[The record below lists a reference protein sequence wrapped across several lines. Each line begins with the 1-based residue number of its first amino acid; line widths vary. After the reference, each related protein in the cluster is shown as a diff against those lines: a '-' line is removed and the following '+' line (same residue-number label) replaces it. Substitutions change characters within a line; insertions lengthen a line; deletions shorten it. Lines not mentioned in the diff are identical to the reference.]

1 MNKETMMKILE
12 DTAYVRLTGTDEV
25 MKAAKYIQAQC
36 AQMGLTATLEPFA
49 VELAKIKKAQLFAD
63 GVQMPCT
70 GYFLAGSGQ
79 VEAPLY
85 YLRSMEDYNLAKCKG
100 KIVLVDCYMDYWVY
114 QDLLKNGAVGF
125 ITYDGNPYY
134 ADADIDQRE
143 LRPFVSRGVK
153 IPGVHVNA
161 RTAVE
166 LARMG
171 EPTLKI
177 VLEQDEY
184 TGEAHNVVLD
194 MPGEIDEY
202 IVLSAHYDSIAISVG
217 VYDNMSGAV
226 GLLAVAE
233 HFSKH
238 PHRYG
243 LRFVWT
249 GGEEQGENGSKAYCA
264 AHADELGKFALNIN
278 LDMIG
283 CIMGKFIACVTA
295 EEALITYIKYLGLEY
310 GMPIHAYQD
319 TYYSDSTSFADKGVP
334 ALSLARIAPNNTAP
348 IHNRYDTMDI
358 MKAEQLEQD
367 IDFITAFTDRMA
379 NAKCCPVGREI
390 PENVKEMLDYYY
402 SRKRKK

>member
-1 MNKETMMKILE
+1 MNKEKMMQILQ
-12 DTAYVRLTGTDEV
+12 DTAYVRLTGTDAV
-25 MKAAKYIQAQC
+25 LKAAKYIQAQC
-36 AQMGLTATLEPFA
+36 AEMGLNATLEPFA
-49 VELAKIKKAQLFAD
+49 VALAKIKKAQLFAD
-63 GVQMPCT
+63 GIELPCK

-85 YLRSMEDYNLAKCKG
+85 YLRSMEDCNLAKCKG
-100 KIVLVDCYMDYWVY
+100 KIVLVDCYMDYWCY
-114 QDLLKNGAVGF
+114 HDLLENGAVGF

-134 ADADIDQRE
+134 KDADIDQRE
-143 LRPFVSRGVK
+143 LRPFVSGGVK

-171 EPTLKI
+171 EPTVKI
-177 VLEQDEY
+177 VLEQDEFM
-184 TGEAHNVVLD
+184 GEAHNVVLD
-194 MPGEIDEY
+194 MPGETDEY

-226 GLLAVAE
+226 GLLAMAE
-233 HFSKH
+233 YFAKH

-249 GGEEQGENGSKAYCA
+249 GAEEQGENGSKAYCA
-264 AHADELGKFALNIN
+264 AHADELSKFVLNIN

-283 CIMGKFIACVTA
+283 CIMGRFIACVTA
-295 EEALITYIKYLGLEY
+295 EEGLVNYVKYLGLEW
-310 GMPIHAYQD
+310 GMPVHAYQD

-358 MKAEQLEQD
+358 MKAEQMEAD
-367 IDFITAFTDRMA
+367 IAFITAFTDRMA

-390 PENVKEMLDYYY
+390 PDNVKEMLDYYY
-402 SRKRKK
+402 ARKRKK

>member
-1 MNKETMMKILE
+1 MNKETMMKILQ
-12 DTAYVRLTGTDEV
+12 DTAYVRLSGTE
-25 MKAAKYIQAQC
+25 AELRCAKYIQEKC
-36 AQMGLTATLEPFA
+36 AEMGLNANIEPFA
-49 VELAKIKKAQLFAD
+49 VQLANIKKAELYAD
-63 GVQMPCT
+63 GEKLPCT
-70 GYFLAGSGQ
+70 GYFLAGCGE

-85 YLRSMEDYNLAKCKG
+85 YLRSMEQYNLDQCKG

-125 ITYDGNPYY
+125 ITYDGKVNY
-134 ADADIDQRE
+134 ADSDIDQRE

-161 RTAVE
+161 KTAVA
-166 LARMG
+166 LVNMG
-171 EPTLKI
+171 EPMLKI

-184 TGEAHNVVLD
+184 TGECHNVVLD
-194 MPGEIDEY
+194 MPGEIDQY
-202 IVLSAHYDSIAISVG
+202 IVLSAHYDTVALSVG

-226 GLLAVAE
+226 GLLAVADY
-233 HFSKH
+233 FTRH
-238 PHRYG
+238 PHHYG

-249 GGEEQGENGSKAYCA
+249 SGEEQGENGSKAYCA
-264 AHADELGKFALNIN
+264 AHEDELNKFALNIN

-295 EEALITYIKYLGLEY
+295 EEQLVTYLKYMGLEF
-310 GMPIHAYQD
+310 GMPVHAYQD

-334 ALSLARIAPNNTAP
+334 ALSLARIAPNDTAT
-348 IHNRYDTMDI
+348 IHNRYDTLAI
-358 MKAEQLEQD
+358 MKAEQMEQD
-367 IDFITAFTDRMA
+367 IAFITAFTERMA

-390 PENVKEMLDYYY
+390 PDNVKEMLDYYY

>member
-25 MKAAKYIQAQC
+25 LKAAKYIQGKC
-36 AQMGLTATLEPFA
+36 AEMGLNATLEPFE

-63 GVQMPCT
+63 GVELPCK
-70 GYFLAGSGQ
+70 GYFLAGSGE

-100 KIVLVDCYMDYWVY
+100 KIVLVDCYMDYWIY

-134 ADADIDQRE
+134 ADSDIDQRE
-143 LRPFVSRGVK
+143 LRPVVSRGVK

-161 RTAVE
+161 KTAVE

-171 EPTLKI
+171 EPMLKI

-184 TGEAHNVVLD
+184 KGEAHNVVLD

-226 GLLAVAE
+226 GLLAVADY
-233 HFSKH
+233 FTKH

-249 GGEEQGENGSKAYCA
+249 GAEEQGENGSKAYCA
-264 AHADELGKFALNIN
+264 AHADELSKFAMNIN

-295 EEALITYIKYLGLEY
+295 EEALITYIKYLGLEF
-310 GMPIHAYQD
+310 GMPINAYQD

-348 IHNRYDTMDI
+348 IHNRYDTMDL
-358 MKAEQLEQD
+358 MKAEQMEQD
-367 IDFITAFTDRMA
+367 VDFITMFTDRMA

-390 PENVKEMLDYYY
+390 PDNVKEMLDYYY